1 MPRGKK
7 KADGPQNG
15 GAINPP
21 DYDAAHRIYVN
32 DIAPANRKQKQAMSD
47 ASEAWK
53 SVKNDHRVHK
63 AGFRQA
69 AKLSEMEEA
78 DQQAWLRSF
87 KAGCDKFDVALYA
100 DMADRAE
107 GVNDDTVGVVPV
119 KLAPQVEMPIVH

>member
-1 MPRGKK
+1 MARGKK

-21 DYDAAHRIYVN
+21 DFEAAHRIYLN
-32 DIAPANRKQKQAMSD
+32 DIAPANRRQKQAMAE

-53 SVKNDHRVHK
+53 EVKGHRVHK
-63 AGFRQA
+63 GGFRQA

-87 KAGCDKFDVALYA
+87 KAGCEHFDVSLYA
-100 DMADRAE
+100 DAVDRAE
-107 GVNDDTVGVVPV
+107 GVNDDTVPVVPV
-119 KLAPQVEMPIVH
+119 SKAPQAELPTMLN